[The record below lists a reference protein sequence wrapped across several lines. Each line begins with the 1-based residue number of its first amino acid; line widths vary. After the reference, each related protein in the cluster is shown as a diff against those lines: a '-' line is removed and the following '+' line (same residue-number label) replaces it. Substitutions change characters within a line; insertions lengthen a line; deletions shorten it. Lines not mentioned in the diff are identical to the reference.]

1 MAVYT
6 HLDSI
11 YKLKQI
17 DKLNEYYGCQIGVI
31 KIEKHSNIEQNSLYG
46 TTDGK

>member
-11 YKLKQI
+11 YKLKQV
-17 DKLNEYYGCQIGVI
+17 DKLNEYYGCQMGVT
-31 KIEKHSNIEQNSLYG
+31 KIEKYSNIEQNLLYR
-46 TTDGK
+46 TTGSK